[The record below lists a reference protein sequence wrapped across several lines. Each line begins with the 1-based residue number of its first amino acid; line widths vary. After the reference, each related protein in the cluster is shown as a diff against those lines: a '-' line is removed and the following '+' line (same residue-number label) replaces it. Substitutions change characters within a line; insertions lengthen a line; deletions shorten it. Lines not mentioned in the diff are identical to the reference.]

1 MKKICFKEIIIDQ
14 LVQQIYIDGN
24 HPHSIGLFTRDY
36 QSLCFERC
44 QITNPEFKAL
54 CVALGDENVMI
65 IYIGF
70 SKCFM
75 FLVLF
80 VLFNKMKLSQSI

>member
-1 MKKICFKEIIIDQ
+1 MKKIRSKEIDI
-14 LVQQIYIDGN
+14 GKN
-24 HPHSIGLFTRDY
+24 HAPSIGLFTRDY
-36 QSLCFERC
+36 QSLCLERC